1 MIVFHGINDDL
12 YKIKFIILTIFR
24 LNSQLSLI
32 PLDSAIILTREL
44 QNRLQQR
51 FFQLHMVRQ
60 LTKMT
65 WIIRLICDSY

>member
-1 MIVFHGINDDL
+1 MIFFHDINDDL
-12 YKIKFIILTIFR
+12 YKIKFIVLTIFR

-32 PLDSAIILTREL
+32 LLDCAVIL
-44 QNRLQQR
+44 NVSCKIGCNKD
-51 FFQLHMVRQ
+51 FFQLHMVLQ